1 MNLKSD
7 ELKTF
12 LKMFLM
18 MVWAVCV
25 WYVFDQIHHRGVFFF
40 AIMALGAAAFF
51 AVVWLF
57 RNKWVNLPERGAGK
71 ASYWT
76 WAILATAGLAV
87 LVLSFQ
93 LPVQVFNNVVGRL
106 LAALLFAGV
115 GAVVVFLKGSTRSI
129 YIDFAILLLGYGLV
143 YRVVGFL
150 PEIQN
155 GAFALGWSEGSR
167 FYNASTFA
175 ARQLYGASLPLPVL
189 HPTRY
194 LLQALPFF
202 VGINSIFAHR
212 VWQVILWL
220 GMTLLGSWLVARRVS
235 GGLHFPLWLLTAFCW
250 LFFFQGAVYYHL
262 MVVAIFVLA
271 GYNAE
276 KPFRTLLFVILAA
289 LWAGISR
296 INWIPVPGL
305 LAMTLYLFDKPM
317 DLKHW
322 FKYLSWPAIWT
333 LFSLGVGLLSKQVYT
348 RISGEDP
355 ALFDSAFSSALLWY
369 RLFPNATF
377 FMGILLAIGLV
388 CLPLIVLVVKKM
400 KGGLY
405 QQVAWPRCFLL
416 GGILVAFF
424 LGGVLVSL
432 KIGGGGDLHNL
443 DAFLV
448 FFLVIALNVLAG
460 KLALDKGEVVD
471 TGVRDWRPIW
481 LMLTLIIPVFFTM
494 IKVGAGRIAWVKTD
508 DSDLQKLN
516 QAINLTANELGK
528 VLFISERQLL
538 TFDSLD
544 YREVVSPYEKVFLM
558 EMAMGGNQPY
568 LEQFYAD
575 LASGEFK
582 AIVTDTINT
591 NLQERNRSFSE
602 ENNVWVQ
609 LVLEPMLEKYEPAL
623 QLRNGGAYLL
633 IPKGNETLLEQIK
646 TLAD

>member
-1 MNLKSD
+1 MKSD

-12 LKMFLM
+12 LKMFLLM
-18 MVWAVCV
+18 IWAICV

-40 AIMALGAAAFF
+40 SIMALGAAVFLA
-51 AVVWLF
+51 AVWLF
-57 RNKWVNLPERGAGK
+57 ANKQVNLPVRGAEK
-71 ASYWT
+71 ASHCT
-76 WAILATAGLAV
+76 WVILAAGLAI

-93 LPVQVFNNVVGRL
+93 LQVQVFNSVVGRL
-106 LAALLFAGV
+106 LAALLFAGI
-115 GAVVVFLKGSTRSI
+115 GAVAVFLKSSTRSI
-129 YIDFAILLLGYGLV
+129 YIDFAVLLLGYGLV
-143 YRVVGFL
+143 YRAVGFL
-150 PEIQN
+150 SEIQT

-202 VGINSIFAHR
+202 VGINSILAHR

-220 GMTLLGSWLVARRVS
+220 GATLLGSWLVARRVS
-235 GGLHFPLWLLTAFCW
+235 RGLQFPVWLLTAFCW

-262 MVVAIFVLA
+262 MVVAIIVLA

-276 KPFRTLLFVILAA
+276 KPFRTLLFVVLAA

-322 FKYLSWPAIWT
+322 FKYLVWPAIWT
-333 LFSLGVGLLSKQVYT
+333 LFSLGVGLLSKQVYM

-377 FMGILLAIGLV
+377 FMGILLAIGIV
-388 CLPLIVLVVKKM
+388 CLPLSVLVVKKM
-400 KGGLY
+400 KRGLY
-405 QQVAWPRCFLL
+405 HQVVWPRWLLL
-416 GGILVAFF
+416 GGILAAFF

-448 FFLVIALNVLAG
+448 FFLIIALNVLAG
-460 KLALDKGEVVD
+460 KLVSDEGEIVGW
-471 TGVRDWRPIW
+471 GVRDWQPVW
-481 LMLTLIIPVFFTM
+481 LMLTLILPVFFTM
-494 IKVGAGRIAWVKTD
+494 IKVGGGPITWVKAED
-508 DSDLQKLN
+508 NDLQILN
-516 QAINLTANELGK
+516 QAINLTSDEPGK

-558 EMAMGGNQPY
+558 EMAMGKNQPY
-568 LEQFYAD
+568 LKQFYAD

-591 NLQERNRSFSE
+591 NLQGRNRSFSE

-609 LVLEPMLEKYEPAL
+609 LVLEPMLEQYEPAL

-633 IPKGNETLLEQIK
+633 ISKGNKPLLEQIK
-646 TLAD
+646 ALAD